1 MELISSF
8 MRRPAAAAIISLIAV
23 LLLFVI
29 LGGINFRNFLTAG
42 GWLNFA
48 ANLGIVAIPVGIL
61 MIAGEIDIS
70 FGAMVPAGAITTAIL
85 SGHFGLPIEIGILA
99 ALGLGVV
106 VGLANGIL
114 TVRTTVPSL
123 IITLSTLIAM
133 QGIVLTAAKFLTNK
147 ASVPLVAPAWAKML
161 FGQLLGKDHQ
171 VIILWW
177 IALAIVFG
185 YVLHRTRYGNWIYAL
200 GGDKVSARNAG
211 VPTTRVTITLFIL
224 SAVAA
229 SFVGVCQAIQFN
241 TAQVSGGMGIIFN
254 AICSVVVGGV
264 LLTGGFGSVPG
275 IFIGTLTFAI
285 ANQGI
290 YFTQIDRNWSNL
302 IIGLTLLAAM
312 GMNENFRKL
321 ALSYVGKRK
330 TTS

>member
-1 MELISSF
+1 MELF
-8 MRRPAAAAIISLIAV
+8 GTFLRRPAAAATLSLIAV
-23 LLLFVI
+23 LLLFAI
-29 LGGINFRNFLTAG
+29 FGGIDIFSFLTAG

-48 ANLGIVAIPVGIL
+48 ANLGIVAIPVGLL

-85 SGHFGLPIEIGILA
+85 SGHFGLPIELGIVA
-99 ALGLGVV
+99 ALGLGIV
-106 VGLANGIL
+106 VGLVNGIL
-114 TVRTTVPSL
+114 TVRTSVPSL
-123 IITLSTLIAM
+123 VITLSTLIAM

-147 ASVPLVAPAWAKML
+147 ASVPLQAPDWAKFM
-161 FGQLLGKDHQ
+161 FGQLIGKDHQ

-177 IALAIVFG
+177 VALALVFG
-185 YVLHRTRYGNWIYAL
+185 YVLHQTRYGNWIYAL
-200 GGDKVSARNAG
+200 GGDKISARNAG
-211 VPTTRVTITLFIL
+211 VPTARVTIALFIL

-229 SFVGVCQAIQFN
+229 SFVGICQAIQFN

-254 AICSVVVGGV
+254 AICSIVVGGV

-275 IFIGTLTFAI
+275 IFIGTLTFAVV
-285 ANQGI
+285 NQGI

-312 GMNENFRKL
+312 AMNENFRKL
-321 ALSYVGKRK
+321 ALSYVSKKK
-330 TTS
+330 TA